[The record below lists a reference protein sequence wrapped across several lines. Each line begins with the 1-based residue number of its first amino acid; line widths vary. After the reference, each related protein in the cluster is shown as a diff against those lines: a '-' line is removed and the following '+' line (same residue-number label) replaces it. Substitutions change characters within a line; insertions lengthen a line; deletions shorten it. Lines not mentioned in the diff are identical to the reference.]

1 MKQSDLI
8 TSDEAAE
15 ILGIKRRHANI
26 KLDGLGVRIKNRLFY
41 NLDAVQKLKDE
52 EDSKPRCK
60 SCGGRM
66 KDSINHGFCQK
77 ALCRLARSEW
87 VKRNWDQLPEDH
99 NFRVKN
105 EGDFYE
111 LNDTQRKKYSYF
123 LSLIRVPKE
132 KKRPCMHCKTV
143 FASCGNRICS
153 ECSQSLKKFGA
164 LAYDWLLGLFPQLN
178 EKQAYTKKGEVPQ
191 VPKDLHRVN

>member
-1 MKQSDLI
+1 MKQDNLI

-15 ILGIKRRHANI
+15 ILGIKRRYTNV

-52 EDSKPRCK
+52 EDSKPKCK

-66 KDSINHGFCQK
+66 KDLSNHGFCQK
-77 ALCRLARSEW
+77 GACLTECRTW
-87 VKRNWDQLPEDH
+87 KKNNWDQLPETDR
-99 NFRVKN
+99 FRIKN
-105 EGDFYE
+105 EDEFFE
-111 LNDTQRKKYSYF
+111 INDTQREKYSYF

-132 KKRPCMHCKTV
+132 KKRPCTHCKTV

-153 ECSQSLKKFGA
+153 ECTKSLRKFGA
-164 LAYDWLLGLFPQLN
+164 LAYDWLLGLLSQLN
-178 EKQAYTKKGEVPQ
+178 EKEAYI
-191 VPKDLHRVN
+191 